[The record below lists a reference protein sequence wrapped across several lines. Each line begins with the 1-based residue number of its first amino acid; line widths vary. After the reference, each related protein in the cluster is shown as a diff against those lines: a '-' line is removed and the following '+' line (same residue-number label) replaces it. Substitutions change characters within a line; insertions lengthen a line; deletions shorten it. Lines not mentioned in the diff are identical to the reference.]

1 MEIKRIKL
9 KTLKNTRDLG
19 GFVGADNR
27 KIKPKRLIRSG
38 QLGKASDEDIKILT
52 DTYNLKTI
60 VDLRMDAEVKE
71 VPDKK
76 PAGVEYIRFPLLDNS
91 FLGIARDEYSLQS
104 WLKVF
109 ENSSAS
115 PEELFGEMYVKILMS
130 DKVVSMVGE
139 FFDLLIN
146 QTEGSVLWHCSAGK
160 DRVGVVTALVLSALG
175 VDRETIIE
183 DYLMT
188 DYFSRSANLKAH
200 IFLPL
205 KIKNAKVRK
214 CIYVLL
220 GVKREYMENIFSI
233 IDRDYGSTEKFLSER
248 FGIDEAKINELRK
261 NYLE

>member
-27 KIKPKRLIRSG
+27 KIKPCRLIRSG
-38 QLGKASDEDIKILT
+38 QLGKASDEDIRVLT
-52 DTYNLKTI
+52 DKYKLKTI

-76 PAGVEYIRFPLLDNS
+76 PDGVNYIRFPLLDNS
-91 FLGIARDEYSLQS
+91 YLGIARDEYSLQS

-109 ENSSAS
+109 EDSSLS
-115 PEELFGEMYVKILMS
+115 PEQLFGEMYVKILMS
-130 DKVVSMVGE
+130 ERVVPMISE

-146 QTEGSVLWHCSAGK
+146 QKDGSVLWHCSAGK
-160 DRVGVVTALVLSALG
+160 DRVGVTTALVLSALG

-188 DYFSRSANLKAH
+188 DRFSWKLLLKAH
-200 IFLPL
+200 IFMPF
-205 KIKNAKVRK
+205 KIRDAKIRK

-233 IDRDYGSTEKFLSER
+233 IDRDYGSTEKFLEGR
-248 FGIDEAKINELRK
+248 FGIDSVKINELRK

>member
-19 GFVGADNR
+19 GFIGADNR
-27 KIKPKRLIRSG
+27 KIKAKRLIRSG
-38 QLGKASDEDIKILT
+38 QLGKASDADIKVLT
-52 DTYNLKTI
+52 DSYNLKTI

-76 PAGVEYIRFPLLDNS
+76 PDGVNYIRFPLLDNS
-91 FLGIARDEYSLQS
+91 YLGIARDEYSLQS

-109 ENSSAS
+109 EDSSLS
-115 PEELFGEMYVKILMS
+115 PEQLFGEMYVKILMS
-130 DKVVSMVGE
+130 DRVVPMISE

-146 QTEGSVLWHCSAGK
+146 NKEGSVLWHCSAGK
-160 DRVGVVTALVLSALG
+160 DRVGVVTSLVLSALG

-188 DYFSRSANLKAH
+188 DYFSRSITLKAH

-205 KIKNAKVRK
+205 KIKDAKIRK

-233 IDRDYGSTEKFLSER
+233 IDRDYGSTENFLSER
-248 FGIDEAKINELRK
+248 FGIDEEKINKLRK

>member
-27 KIKPKRLIRSG
+27 KIKTGRLIRSG
-38 QLGKASDEDIKILT
+38 QLGKASTEDISVLT
-52 DTYNLKTI
+52 GRYNLKTI

-71 VPDKK
+71 LPDKK
-76 PAGVEYIRFPLLDNS
+76 PDGVNYIHFPLLDNS

-104 WLKVF
+104 WFKVF
-109 ENSSAS
+109 ENSSLS
-115 PEELFGEMYVKILMS
+115 PEKLFGEMYVKILMS
-130 DKVVSMVGE
+130 DRVVPMVSE

-146 QTEGSVLWHCSAGK
+146 QKEGSVLWHCSAGK

-188 DYFSRSANLKAH
+188 ERFSMAENLKAH

-205 KIKNAKVRK
+205 KVKDAKVRK

-220 GVKREYMENIFSI
+220 GVRREYMENIFNI
-233 IDRDYGSTEKFLSER
+233 IDRDYGSTEKFLEER
-248 FGIDEAKINELRK
+248 FGVDSVKINELRK